1 MENKSR
7 WVQFLKKSISYILV
21 AVLSA
26 TGAFL
31 IAGYDPP
38 SKLDVLEA
46 QIAQRFIGEADEK
59 AMEDAAAAA
68 MVTSLGDR
76 WSYYLTA
83 EEYKEMNEDRE
94 SSYVGI
100 GITIMRRE
108 DGTGYDIQ
116 QVEPD
121 GPAQEA
127 GIQPGDI
134 LAGAGGQSAAEM
146 DTAAL
151 RKVIQGPVGTK
162 VEITVL
168 REGRELRFQVT
179 RQRIKVVI
187 TSGKMLENHI
197 GLVTIRN
204 FHDDCAQ
211 QTIDVVEDLLDQGA
225 KGLIFDVRNNG
236 GGYLEELTELL
247 DYLLPEGVIIQ
258 RVNYK
263 GVEKVDKSDA
273 KCLNVPMAVLVNG
286 RSYSAAEFF
295 AAALEEYDWAVT
307 VGEPT
312 SGKGY
317 YQIAISLP
325 DGSAVNLSVGK
336 YLTPKGV
343 NLQEQ
348 GGLTPGIQVDV
359 DEETDAR
366 IYAKLLPA
374 GEDPQV
380 TAAAEALAGQ

>member
-108 DGTGYDIQ
+108 DGTGYDIHL
-116 QVEPD
+116 VEQES
-121 GPAQEA
+121 PAQKA
-127 GIQPGDI
+127 GILPGDI
-134 LAGAGGQSAAEM
+134 LTGAGGQSAADL

-151 RKVIQGPVGTK
+151 GEIIRGPVGTK
-162 VEITVL
+162 VEVTVL
-168 REGRELRFQVT
+168 RDGQELSFQVT

-187 TSGKMLENHI
+187 TRGQLLDDGI
-197 GLVTIRN
+197 GLVTISN
-204 FHDDCAQ
+204 FHKDCAQ

-225 KGLIFDVRNNG
+225 RGLIFDVRNNG
-236 GGYLEELTELL
+236 GGYLEELIDLL
-247 DYLLPEGVIIQ
+247 DYLLPEGVLFQ
-258 RVNYK
+258 SVNYK

-273 KCLNVPMAVLVNG
+273 GCLEIPMAVLVNG
-286 RSYSAAEFF
+286 RTYSAAEFF

-317 YQIAISLP
+317 YQIAIELP

-348 GGLTPGIQVDV
+348 GGLTPGIVVEV
-359 DEETDAR
+359 DEETDVQ
-366 IYAKLLPA
+366 IYARLLPA
-374 GEDPQV
+374 QEDPQV
-380 TAAAEALAGQ
+380 MAAAAALAG